1 MKSNLDYR
9 AIKETV
15 LTTTSQKVKMI
26 KYKTKLTEIGDNL
39 SEWRPKHAEL
49 PRSSSENQLQ

>member
-1 MKSNLDYR
+1 MKINLDCK
-9 AIKETV
+9 AIRETV

-26 KYKTKLTEIGDNL
+26 KHKTKWTEIGDNL
-39 SEWRPKHAEL
+39 SEWRPKLAEL

>member
-15 LTTTSQKVKMI
+15 LTTTSLKVKM
-26 KYKTKLTEIGDNL
+26 KKKTQNKIDGIVDNL
-39 SEWRPKHAEL
+39 SE
-49 PRSSSENQLQ
+49 